1 MHRNTPTFSLWS
13 FGERWKKGRKT
24 RTGREHRTVSRNE
37 KFGEKDI
44 THYTHCKSDCFF
56 FYWLSVWMVH
66 VFPFFWYFLN
76 SLWPFVHVVA
86 FPCLLTSGFGSSNPW
101 ETLEALNGRRWFKS
115 VFHFALLSLTF
126 QCLSLLN
133 LRHCSIRDD
142 LLTDTEKK
150 NQLLP

>member
-1 MHRNTPTFSLWS
+1 MHRNTPTFSLWP

-37 KFGEKDI
+37 KFGVKASLI
-44 THYTHCKSDCFF
+44 TLIVRVIVF

-86 FPCLLTSGFGSSNPW
+86 FPCLLTSEIGSSNSW